1 MRKKILRCL
10 GITVALIMCALLCV
24 TVVGVIAQAAGLV
37 DDTVSADYLYSKYP
51 LMNYRLDFYVDNSWG
66 WLPWNWKDGIGKSVM
81 YGIYCITNFVWILSL
96 YLSNAT
102 GYVVEQAYKMDF
114 VDDMADMIGRNIQIL
129 AGVNENGVQTSG
141 YYVGFLLLFV
151 LILGIYVAYVGLL
164 KRETSK
170 AVQAIVNFIL
180 IFVLSAAFIASAPVY
195 VKRINEFS
203 SDVATA
209 TLDLGTKVIMPNS
222 DVKGKDSVGLIRD
235 CLFSIQIKQ
244 PWMLLQ
250 FGDSSEEN
258 IGKSRVD
265 KLLSTSQKKNDG
277 KDREDIVKN
286 EIEKNENSNLTVSEV
301 VPRLGMVAFLFIFNI
316 GISMFVFVLAGYM
329 ISAQILFIVYA
340 LLLPISFV
348 IAMLPTYNG
357 NIKKVIEKLFNA
369 IMLRAGITL
378 IVTVA
383 FSISTMF
390 YNMSTDYPFFM
401 IAFLQIVTFASIA
414 LKLNDLLGM
423 FSLNSNDTQQ
433 VGRRI
438 MRGPNMFLRRNIR
451 RMERRMG
458 RSIGK
463 KLMPDRKSST
473 RDRANTQNA
482 NVRSTN
488 GSANVRESNTVSR
501 SRNNRSYVEAQ
512 NRSES
517 ENEGNVKVNDRSV
530 ESRPNVKTLGERI
543 GNKIGAVADT
553 KNRVKDN
560 AEQLKEKVKDAP
572 IHVSHKAYEQKKKVR
587 ENISGFKRG
596 IKEEQSNRQKSR
608 EDSREEYYQ
617 NVSAKKDEL
626 KQERERKN
634 NKRNNVQRRR
644 NTRVDDTT
652 VAREKNV
659 THVYSD
665 RRRDDK

>member
-1 MRKKILRCL
+1 MHKKILRCL
-10 GITVALIMCALLCV
+10 GIIVAFILCALLCV
-24 TVVGVIAQAAGLV
+24 TVVGAIAQAAGLV
-37 DDTVSADYLYSKYP
+37 DDTVSSDYLYSKYP

-81 YGIYCITNFVWILSL
+81 YGIYCITNFIWILSL

-102 GYVVEQAYKMDF
+102 GYVVEQAYKLDF
-114 VDDMADMIGRNIQIL
+114 IDDMADMIGENIQIL

-141 YYVGFLLLFV
+141 YYIGFLLLFV

-170 AVQAIVNFIL
+170 AVQSIVNFIL

-195 VKRINEFS
+195 IKRINEFS

-209 TLDLGTKVIMPNS
+209 TLDLGTKIMMPGS
-222 DVKGKDSVGLIRD
+222 DAKGKDSVGLIRD

-244 PWMLLQ
+244 PWLLLQ
-250 FGDSSEEN
+250 FGDSSEES

-301 VPRLGMVAFLFIFNI
+301 VPRLGMVAFLFVFNI
-316 GISMFVFVLAGYM
+316 GISMFVFMLAGYM
-329 ISAQILFIVYA
+329 ILTQVLFVVYA
-340 LLLPISFV
+340 MLLPISFV

-357 NIKKVIEKLFNA
+357 NIKKIIEKLFNT
-369 IMLRAGITL
+369 IMMRAGITL

-390 YNMSTDYPFFM
+390 YNISTDYPFFM
-401 IAFLQIVTFASIA
+401 IAFLQIVTFAGIA

-433 VGRRI
+433 VGRRL
-438 MRGPNMFLRRNIR
+438 MRSPNMFLRRNIR

-463 KLMPDRKSST
+463 KLMPDRKKTVPDKKGSAKDRENVKSSGAENT
-473 RDRANTQNA
+473 NNTQGEREPKAVSKDRDNCYRA
-482 NVRSTN
+482 ETKDRSENQSQNHSEGERTN
-488 GSANVRESNTVSR
+488 G
-501 SRNNRSYVEAQ
+501 
-512 NRSES
+512 
-517 ENEGNVKVNDRSV
+517 RSV
-530 ESRPNVKTLGERI
+530 ESRPNVKTLGERV

-560 AEQLKEKVKDAP
+560 AEQLKEKMKDAP
-572 IHVSHKAYEQKKKVR
+572 IHASHKAYEQKKKVR

-596 IKEEQSNRQKSR
+596 IKEEQLNRQKAR
-608 EDSREEYYQ
+608 EDNQKEYRQ

-626 KQERERKN
+626 KQERERKE
-634 NKRNNVQRRR
+634 NKRNNVQRR
-644 NTRVDDTT
+644 NTRTERDIYTN
-652 VAREKNV
+652 RR
-659 THVYSD
+659 SD
-665 RRRDDK
+665 R

>member
-1 MRKKILRCL
+1 M
-10 GITVALIMCALLCV
+10 
-24 TVVGVIAQAAGLV
+24 
-37 DDTVSADYLYSKYP
+37 
-51 LMNYRLDFYVDNSWG
+51 
-66 WLPWNWKDGIGKSVM
+66 
-81 YGIYCITNFVWILSL
+81 
-96 YLSNAT
+96 
-102 GYVVEQAYKMDF
+102 
-114 VDDMADMIGRNIQIL
+114 
-129 AGVNENGVQTSG
+129 
-141 YYVGFLLLFV
+141 
-151 LILGIYVAYVGLL
+151 ILGIYVTYTGLL

-170 AVQAIVNFIL
+170 AVQSIVNFIL
-180 IFVLSAAFIASAPVY
+180 IFVLSAAFIANAPVY

-203 SDVATA
+203 SDISTA
-209 TLDLGTKVIMPNS
+209 TLDLGTKIMMPNS
-222 DVKGKDSVGLIRD
+222 DVKGQDSVGLIRD

-250 FGDSSEEN
+250 FGDSNEKN

-265 KLLSTSQKKNDG
+265 KLLSTSPKKNDG

-316 GISMFVFVLAGYM
+316 GISVFVFMLAGYM
-329 ISAQILFIVYA
+329 ILTQVLFVVYA
-340 LLLPISFV
+340 MMLPISFV

-357 NIKKVIEKLFNA
+357 NIKKTIEKLFNT
-369 IMLRAGITL
+369 IMMRAGITL

-383 FSISTMF
+383 FSVSTMF
-390 YNMSTDYPFFM
+390 YNISADYPFFM
-401 IAFLQIVTFASIA
+401 VAFLQIVTFAGIA

-423 FSLNSNDTQQ
+423 FSLNSNDSGQI
-433 VGRRI
+433 GRRL
-438 MRGPNMFLRRNIR
+438 MRSPRMFMRRNIR

-488 GSANVRESNTVSR
+488 GSANVRESNTVSG

-560 AEQLKEKVKDAP
+560 VEQLKEKVKDAP

-596 IKEEQSNRQKSR
+596 IKGEQSNRQKSR
-608 EDSREEYYQ
+608 EDSRKEYYQ

>member
-1 MRKKILRCL
+1 MRKKIFRCL
-10 GITVALIMCALLCV
+10 GVAAAFILCALLCI
-24 TVVGVIAQAAGLV
+24 TVVGTIAQAAGLV
-37 DDTVSADYLYSKYP
+37 DDTVSADNLYSKYP

-102 GYVVEQAYKMDF
+102 GYVVEQAYKLDF
-114 VDDMADMIGRNIQIL
+114 IDDMADMIGENIQIL
-129 AGVNENGVQTSG
+129 AGVNENGFQTSG

-151 LILGIYVAYVGLL
+151 LILGIYVTYVGLL

-170 AVQAIVNFIL
+170 AVQSIVSFIL
-180 IFVLSAAFIASAPVY
+180 IFVLSAAFIANAPVY
-195 VKRINEFS
+195 VKKINEFS
-203 SDVATA
+203 SDISTA
-209 TLDLGTKVIMPNS
+209 TLDLGTKIMMPNS
-222 DVKGKDSVGLIRD
+222 DVKGQDSVDFIRD

-316 GISMFVFVLAGYM
+316 GISIFVFVLAGYM
-329 ISAQILFIVYA
+329 ILTQVLFVVYA
-340 LLLPISFV
+340 MLLPISFV
-348 IAMLPTYNG
+348 IAMLPTYSG
-357 NIKKVIEKLFNA
+357 NIKKTIEKLFNI
-369 IMLRAGITL
+369 IMMRAGITL

-390 YNMSTDYPFFM
+390 YNMSSDYPFFM
-401 IAFLQIVTFASIA
+401 IAFLQIIPFAGIA

-423 FSLNSNDTQQ
+423 FGLNSNDTQQ
-433 VGRRI
+433 VGGRL
-438 MRGPNMFLRRNIR
+438 MRSSNMFLRKNVR
-451 RMERRMG
+451 RMERKVG
-458 RSIGK
+458 RSVGK
-463 KLMPDRKSST
+463 KLMPGRKSSS
-473 RDRANTQNA
+473 RDRTNTQNA

-488 GSANVRESNTVSR
+488 GLVNVKESNTVSR
-501 SRNNRSYVEAQ
+501 NRNNRSYTGMQ
-512 NRSES
+512 SHS
-517 ENEGNVKVNDRSV
+517 DGENEGNVKVNDRSV
-530 ESRPNVKTLGERI
+530 ESRPNVKTLGERV

-560 AEQLKEKVKDAP
+560 AEQLREKVKDVP
-572 IHVSHKAYEQKKKVR
+572 IHASHKVYEQKNKVR
-587 ENISGFKRG
+587 ENVAGFKRG
-596 IKEEQSNRQKSR
+596 IKEEQTNRQEARRDNRK
-608 EDSREEYYQ
+608 EYRQ
-617 NVSAKKDEL
+617 NIFAKKDEL
-626 KQERERKN
+626 RQERERKD
-634 NKRNNVQRRR
+634 NKRNNVQKRR
-644 NTRVDDTT
+644 NARIDDMT
-652 VAREKNV
+652 VVREKNV
-659 THVYSD
+659 TDVYSD
-665 RRRDDK
+665 RRSDK